1 MTDLGRAAWLLGCA
15 AFVLGACEILD
26 WVIHDKDRIDWRDVA
41 FLIGMIATAILAVA
55 SMAALP

>member
-1 MTDLGRAAWLLGCA
+1 MTDLDRAAWLLGCA
-15 AFVLGACEILD
+15 ALALGVCEVLD
-26 WVIHDKDRIDWRDVA
+26 WLTDDEQITWRNVV